1 MTELARA
8 YRVELCGIHIK
19 DRNALKRIFAITK
32 DRSRSY
38 SLVNSTDKLQ
48 ADIRIINADN
58 PKAKKKW
65 NADSVEMNK
74 DESCATILASRNKL
88 ENVSYNSTILPFFP
102 TRLLKSLD
110 ELAHVEQNS
119 LPKKVILDSKKNLG
133 AVSDNPT
140 FENKAQLSAHEY
152 EAFIDK
158 NNNAQKNALVV
169 DDSRSVRKALDTKL
183 RVMNY
188 SVQHAASGREALWL
202 LQKKRFDSVFLDV
215 VMPGI
220 DGYEV
225 CKQIKRNKSTKHIP
239 VIMLT
244 SLSSQFDKVKG
255 KLAGCDTY
263 LTKPIEHEK
272 FEDVVTRYLN

>member
-8 YRVELCGIHIK
+8 YRVELCGIHTK

-32 DRSRSY
+32 DRPRSY
-38 SLVNSTDKLQ
+38 SLVNSIQYKQ

-58 PKAKKKW
+58 PKTKKEW
-65 NADSVEMNK
+65 NEALVKPNENK
-74 DESCATILASRNKL
+74 NRATILASRNKL
-88 ENVSYNSTILPFFP
+88 ENESYNSTILPFFP

-110 ELAHVEQNS
+110 ELIPAEQIGTT
-119 LPKKVILDSKKNLG
+119 KKVILDSDDYLDT
-133 AVSDNPT
+133 AS
-140 FENKAQLSAHEY
+140 ENKALLSAQEY

-169 DDSRSVRKALDTKL
+169 DDSRPVRKALDTKL
-183 RVMNY
+183 RLMNY
-188 SVQHAASGREALWL
+188 NVQHAASGREALWL

-272 FEDVVTRYLN
+272 FEEVVTGYLT